1 LKKYDVIGVGNALMD
16 VLVELPDSSLL
27 ESFGMK
33 DGGWLVVEN
42 DNWKKV
48 FEAARIHG
56 TKTDSGGSVANTI
69 STVGLLGGSALY
81 HGTVGNDDFGKMYS
95 SGFDELCGGHDIRVS
110 ANGSTGKCLCLI
122 TPPLA
127 ERTLIVH
134 YGVADQPYQMENF
147 LKQCS
152 NTKVGHFGGYTV
164 MNKPNENAV
173 RNAMSEVKRSGGLV
187 SFDLSD
193 KIVIDSTADTL
204 WELVSDYA
212 DIIFLNEGESNA
224 FFSKFGIDSVVDI
237 VERANLET
245 VVMKKGNKGSQVF
258 HKGEIVSVGIKEVE
272 AVDTTGAGDAYAG
285 GFLYGLTQGLG
296 IEQCCNIAK
305 NISGLTVSQI
315 GGVYKDS
322 VDVSELS

>member
-1 LKKYDVIGVGNALMD
+1 VKKYDVIGVGNALMD

-33 DGGWLVVEN
+33 DGDWSVVEN
-42 DNWKKV
+42 DHWEKV
-48 FEAARIHG
+48 FEAVSIHG
-56 TKTDSGGSVANTI
+56 TKIDSGGSVANTI

-81 HGTVGNDDFGKMYS
+81 HGTVGDDEFGKMYS
-95 SGFDELCGGHDIRVS
+95 SGFDELCGGHDIRIS
-110 ANGSTGKCLCLI
+110 KDGSTGKCLCLI

-127 ERTLIVH
+127 ERTLVVH

-147 LKQCS
+147 LKECS

-164 MNKPNENAV
+164 MNKPNQNAV

-193 KIVIDSTADTL
+193 KTVIDSTGHII
-204 WELVSDYA
+204 WELVSGYA
-212 DIIFLNEGESNA
+212 DIIFLNEDESNA
-224 FFSKFGIDSVVDI
+224 FFSKFDIISVEDVVKKAD
-237 VERANLET
+237 LQT
-245 VVMKKGNKGSQVF
+245 VVIKKGNKGSEVF
-258 HKGEIVSVGIKEVE
+258 HKGEVVSVGVKEVK

-285 GFLYGLTQGLG
+285 GFLYGLTQGFS

-305 NISGLTVSQI
+305 NISALTVSQI
-315 GGVYKDS
+315 GGVYKTKNNFIF
-322 VDVSELS
+322 

>member
-1 LKKYDVIGVGNALMD
+1 MKKYDVIGVGNALMD

-27 ESFGMK
+27 ESLGMK
-33 DGGWLVVEN
+33 DGDWSVVEN
-42 DNWKKV
+42 DDWEKV
-48 FEAARIHG
+48 FEAAKVYG

-69 STVGLLGGSALY
+69 STVGLLGGNALY
-81 HGTVGNDDFGKMYS
+81 HGTVGDDEFGKMYS
-95 SGFDELCGGHDIRVS
+95 SGFDKLCGGHDIRIS
-110 ANGSTGKCLCLI
+110 KDGSTGKCLCLI

-127 ERTLIVH
+127 ERTLVVH
-134 YGVADQPYQMENF
+134 YGVADQPYEMENF
-147 LKQCS
+147 MKQCS

-173 RNAMSEVKRSGGLV
+173 RTAMAEVKANEGLV

-212 DIIFLNEGESNA
+212 DIIFFNEDESNA
-224 FFSKFGIDSVVDI
+224 FFSKFGIDSIESLVK
-237 VERANLET
+237 RAGLET

-296 IEQCCNIAK
+296 IKQCCNIAK

>member
-1 LKKYDVIGVGNALMD
+1 MKKYDVIGVGNALMD

-33 DGGWLVVEN
+33 DGDWSVVEN
-42 DNWKKV
+42 DHWEKV
-48 FEAARIHG
+48 FEAVSIHG
-56 TKTDSGGSVANTI
+56 TKIDSGGSVANTI

-81 HGTVGNDDFGKMYS
+81 HGTVGDDEFGKMYS

-127 ERTLIVH
+127 ERTLVVH

-147 LKQCS
+147 LKECS

-164 MNKPNENAV
+164 MNKPNQNAV

-193 KIVIDSTADTL
+193 KTVIDSTGHIL

-212 DIIFLNEGESNA
+212 DIIFLNEDESNA
-224 FFSKFGIDSVVDI
+224 FFSKFDISSVEDVVKKAD
-237 VERANLET
+237 LQT
-245 VVMKKGNKGSQVF
+245 VVIKKGNKGSEVF
-258 HKGEIVSVGIKEVE
+258 HKGEVVSVGVKEVK

-285 GFLYGLTQGLG
+285 GFLYGLTQGFS

-305 NISGLTVSQI
+305 NISALTVSQI
-315 GGVYKDS
+315 GGVYKTKNNFIF
-322 VDVSELS
+322 

>member
-1 LKKYDVIGVGNALMD
+1 MKKYDVIGVGNALMD
-16 VLVELPDSSLL
+16 VLVELPDTSLL

-33 DGGWLVVEN
+33 DGDWSVVEN
-42 DNWKKV
+42 DHWEKV
-48 FEAARIHG
+48 FEAVSIHG
-56 TKTDSGGSVANTI
+56 TKIDSGGSVANTI

-81 HGTVGNDDFGKMYS
+81 HGTVGDDEFGKMYS

-127 ERTLIVH
+127 ERTLVVH

-147 LKQCS
+147 LKECS

-164 MNKPNENAV
+164 MNKPNQNAV

-193 KIVIDSTADTL
+193 KTVIDSTGHII
-204 WELVSDYA
+204 WELVSGYA
-212 DIIFLNEGESNA
+212 DIIFLNEDESNA
-224 FFSKFGIDSVVDI
+224 FFSKFDIISVEDVVKKAD
-237 VERANLET
+237 LQT
-245 VVMKKGNKGSQVF
+245 VVIKKGNKGSEVF
-258 HKGEIVSVGIKEVE
+258 HKGEVVSVGVKEVK

-285 GFLYGLTQGLG
+285 GFLYGLTQGFS

-305 NISGLTVSQI
+305 NISALTVSQI
-315 GGVYKDS
+315 GGVYKTKNNFIF
-322 VDVSELS
+322 

>member
-1 LKKYDVIGVGNALMD
+1 MKKYDVIGVGNALMD
-16 VLVELPDSSLL
+16 VLIELPDSSLL

-33 DGGWLVVEN
+33 DGDWSVV
-42 DNWKKV
+42 DNSQWEKV
-48 FEAARIHG
+48 FEAAKTYG
-56 TKTDSGGSVANTI
+56 MKTDSGGSVANTI
-69 STVGLLGGSALY
+69 ATVGLLGGNALY
-81 HGTVGNDDFGKMYS
+81 NGTVGNDEFGKMYS
-95 SGFDELCGGHDIRVS
+95 LGFDKLCGAHDIKI
-110 ANGSTGKCLCLI
+110 AEQGSTGKCLCLI

-127 ERTLIVH
+127 ERTLVVH

-147 LKQCS
+147 MKQCS
-152 NTKVGHFGGYTV
+152 NTKIGHFGGYTV

-173 RNAMSEVKRSGGLV
+173 RDAMSEVKRNGGLV

-193 KIVIDSTADTL
+193 KIVIDSTGDTL
-204 WELVSDYA
+204 WELVSGHA
-212 DIIFLNEGESNA
+212 DIIFLNEDESNA
-224 FFSKFGIDSVVDI
+224 FFSKFGIDSV
-237 VERANLET
+237 ESLMQRASLET

-258 HKGEIVSVGIKEVE
+258 HKGEIVSVGIKEVK

-315 GGVYKDS
+315 GGVYKEK
-322 VDVSELS
+322 VKIGEWL

>member
-1 LKKYDVIGVGNALMD
+1 VKKYDVIGVGNALMD
-16 VLVELPDSSLL
+16 VLVELPNSSLL

-33 DGGWLVVEN
+33 DGDWSVVEN
-42 DNWKKV
+42 DHWEKV
-48 FEAARIHG
+48 FEAVSIHG
-56 TKTDSGGSVANTI
+56 TKIDSGGSVANTI

-81 HGTVGNDDFGKMYS
+81 HGTVGDDEFGKMYS

-127 ERTLIVH
+127 ERTLVVH

-147 LKQCS
+147 LKECS

-164 MNKPNENAV
+164 MNKPNQNAV

-193 KIVIDSTADTL
+193 KTVIDSTGHII
-204 WELVSDYA
+204 WELVSGYA
-212 DIIFLNEGESNA
+212 DIIFLNEDESNA
-224 FFSKFGIDSVVDI
+224 FFSKFDIISVEDVVKKAD
-237 VERANLET
+237 LQT
-245 VVMKKGNKGSQVF
+245 VVIKKGNKGSEVF
-258 HKGEIVSVGIKEVE
+258 HKGEVVSVGVKEVK

-285 GFLYGLTQGLG
+285 GFLYGLTQGFS

-305 NISGLTVSQI
+305 NISALTVSQI
-315 GGVYKDS
+315 GGVYKTKNNFIF
-322 VDVSELS
+322 

>member
-16 VLVELPDSSLL
+16 VLVELPDNSLL

-33 DGGWLVVEN
+33 DGDWSVVEN
-42 DNWKKV
+42 DNWERV
-48 FEAARIHG
+48 FEAARIYG

-81 HGTVGNDDFGKMYS
+81 HGTVGDDDFGNMYS
-95 SGFDELCGGHDIRVS
+95 SGFDELCGGHDIRIS
-110 ANGSTGKCLCLI
+110 KDGSTGKCLCLI

-147 LKQCS
+147 LKKCS

-173 RNAMSEVKRSGGLV
+173 RTAMAEVKVNGGLV

-193 KIVIDSTADTL
+193 KIVIDSTADIL
-204 WELVSDYA
+204 WELISDYA
-212 DIIFLNEGESNA
+212 DIIFLNEDESNA
-224 FFSKFGIDSVVDI
+224 FFSKFNISSVQDI
-237 VERANLET
+237 VKRANLET
-245 VVMKKGNKGSQVF
+245 VIMKKGNRGSEVF
-258 HKGEIVSVGIKEVE
+258 HKGEFVSVGIKKVE

-285 GFLYGLTQGLG
+285 GFLYGLTQGFG
-296 IEQCCNIAK
+296 IKDCCNIAK
-305 NISGLTVSQI
+305 NISGLTVSKV
-315 GGVYKDS
+315 GGVYKEK
-322 VDVSELS
+322 VKIGEWL